1 MMSSPELTNFTLTV
15 DWKGAVFLATTLIVF
30 LNAMLLDR
38 VGPERVCLGEGIKPV
53 VMWVLCCFRVYF
65 RFVIILAALAAF
77 LTGLSALVIGMPF
90 VSALAWIVVLLVV
103 SFGTVM
109 THRYTIDEAVEW
121 EVLSGK

>member
-1 MMSSPELTNFTLTV
+1 MNSPEVTNFALAG
-15 DWKGAVFLATTLIVF
+15 DWKGFVFLVTTLGVF

-38 VGPERVCLGEGIKPV
+38 VAPDRVRLGSGLRPV

-77 LTGLSALVIGMPF
+77 LIGLYALVVGMSLF
-90 VSALAWIVVLLVV
+90 AALVGIVVLLVV
-103 SFGTVM
+103 SFGTVL
-109 THRYTIDEAVEW
+109 THRHTIEEAVEW